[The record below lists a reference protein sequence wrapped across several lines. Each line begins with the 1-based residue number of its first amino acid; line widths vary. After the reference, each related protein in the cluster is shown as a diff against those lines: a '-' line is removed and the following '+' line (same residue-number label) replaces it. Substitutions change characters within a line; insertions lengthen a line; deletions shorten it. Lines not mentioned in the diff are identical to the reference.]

1 MNKKLTLKFAPG
13 AFDDFDGTQEEL
25 DQLVKTIQEA
35 VDSGEILRMSQ
46 EVDLDELATEDLEL
60 AETLKL
66 MLENP
71 NKRKLN

>member
-46 EVDLDELATEDLEL
+46 EVDLDDLVTEDPEL
-60 AETLKL
+60 AETLRL
-66 MLENP
+66 MLEDP

>member
-35 VDSGEILRMSQ
+35 VDSGEILQMSQ
-46 EVDLDELATEDLEL
+46 EVDLDELATEDPEL
-60 AETLKL
+60 ADILLTRLADT
-66 MLENP
+66 P
-71 NKRKLN
+71 RRLN